1 MNKVICN
8 FLYYRRHGVCCYM
21 CWQRPGIG
29 KAPSFTL
36 VRIKQQFRAV
46 VLRFL
51 IFFFVLRFVESKD
64 KLDVQGLFLCPGLQ
78 CGNKTRDGSREYS
91 WSDGRSWGWNWVRA
105 NKTTASFSSRQW
117 WARLHPAHLSFDL
130 FLTPGTALET
140 FPNDCTPC
148 YKKPCTSDLAAIQ
161 KSISCY

>member
-51 IFFFVLRFVESKD
+51 IFFLFCVSSNPRISWMYRDCSSAQGCNVEIKHEMAAGSIPGVTAGAGAGTGLEQIKQQHPSPPASGERVYTQPISHLTCFLLLEQPWRLFQMIVLRVIKS
-64 KLDVQGLFLCPGLQ
+64 P
-78 CGNKTRDGSREYS
+78 
-91 WSDGRSWGWNWVRA
+91 
-105 NKTTASFSSRQW
+105 
-117 WARLHPAHLSFDL
+117 ARLILQP
-130 FLTPGTALET
+130 
-140 FPNDCTPC
+140 
-148 YKKPCTSDLAAIQ
+148 YKNQ
-161 KSISCY
+161 